1 MTERPRR
8 LTDMWSIRIDFSIG
22 VSLQKYPIFN
32 PMGEGD
38 EISKPLGD

>member
-1 MTERPRR
+1 MTGRPRR
-8 LTDMWSIRIDFSIG
+8 LTDMWSIRIDFSLG
-22 VSLQKYPIFN
+22 VSLQKYLIFN